1 MYILQTK
8 CLIFLFYNLY
18 FCYQSN
24 MNKLSKIT
32 LGIYVL
38 CITCVGV
45 MCSMNAMAQK
55 SDSIYYST
63 KSKKIGRT
71 PQIKANIQPYRPVF
85 GFIPYNNILLNGN
98 KSGAKPDKLLTVLK
112 VYPNPIDDQINVTL
126 KLERESNLSIKI
138 MDLLGNEVITLTNER
153 APSGEITKSFTI
165 PNRLNSGIYFLR
177 VMAGAETSVK
187 RISVL

>member
-1 MYILQTK
+1 
-8 CLIFLFYNLY
+8 
-18 FCYQSN
+18 
-24 MNKLSKIT
+24 MNKLSKIA
-32 LGIYVL
+32 LCVYVL

-45 MCSMNAMAQK
+45 LCSLSAMAQK
-55 SDSIYYST
+55 SDSIYYSN
-63 KSKKIGRT
+63 KAKKINKT

-85 GFIPYNNILLNGN
+85 GFIPYNSLLVGSN
-98 KSGAKPDKLLTVLK
+98 KAAAKPDKLLTVLK
-112 VYPNPIDDQINVTL
+112 VYPNPVDDQINVTL

-177 VMAGAETSVK
+177 VVAGAETSVK